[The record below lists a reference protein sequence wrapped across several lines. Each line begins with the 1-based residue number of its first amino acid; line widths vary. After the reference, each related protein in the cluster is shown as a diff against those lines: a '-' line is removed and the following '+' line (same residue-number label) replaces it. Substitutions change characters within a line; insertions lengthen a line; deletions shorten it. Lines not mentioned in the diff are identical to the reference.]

1 MDNVSISTKLDTL
14 LDAIT
19 KLREEMPILSN
30 STEKVVVEKDTLEML
45 QQQIKELKIENNY
58 LQSYSHDLE
67 LQLEETNVRNKRN
80 MIQTIEHVV
89 YFHSLDR

>member
-1 MDNVSISTKLDTL
+1 MDNVSISTKIDTL

-19 KLREEMPILSN
+19 KLREEMPILNN

>member
-1 MDNVSISTKLDTL
+1 MDNESISTKIDTL

-19 KLREEMPILSN
+19 KLREEMPKLNN
-30 STEKVVVEKDTLEML
+30 SPEKVASEKDTVEML
-45 QQQIKELKIENNY
+45 QQQIKELKIENNH

-67 LQLEETNVRNKRN
+67 LQLEEANTRSKRN

-89 YFHSLDR
+89 FFHNVHR